1 MGVVN
6 IPGQNLT
13 WQMRSRPNGLYS
25 VQNKGK
31 PMQLRRKMKKKAQMM
46 MVPDT
51 ATATNIAKPAL
62 LPQPANYMR
71 VSTALFATIGFPLLA
86 LAGKVMAMLPID
98 TWNPKCIQTLKFL
111 WIRFR
116 KKTPIHGTAS
126 DAGKKSLQTKH
137 LYRGS
142 IVLPSNRRFVL
153 GLKSIV
159 QFCLET

>member
-1 MGVVN
+1 MGVAN

-13 WQMRSRPNGLYS
+13 SQMRSPNGLYS

-71 VSTALFATIGFPLLA
+71 VSSALFATIGFTLLA
-86 LAGKVMAMLPID
+86 LAGKFMAMLPID
-98 TWNPKCIQTLKFL
+98 TWNPKRVQTLNFL

-126 DAGKKSLQTKH
+126 DARKIVCRRSIRTVGQ
-137 LYRGS
+137 LYSRATG
-142 IVLPSNRRFVL
+142 VLSW
-153 GLKSIV
+153 G
-159 QFCLET
+159 

>member
-126 DAGKKSLQTKH
+126 DAGKKKVCRRSICTVGQ
-137 LYRGS
+137 LYSRATGALS
-142 IVLPSNRRFVL
+142 W
-153 GLKSIV
+153 G
-159 QFCLET
+159 

>member
-51 ATATNIAKPAL
+51 ASESLRAPDNW
-62 LPQPANYMR
+62 
-71 VSTALFATIGFPLLA
+71 TIGSNQL
-86 LAGKVMAMLPID
+86 
-98 TWNPKCIQTLKFL
+98 
-111 WIRFR
+111 
-116 KKTPIHGTAS
+116 
-126 DAGKKSLQTKH
+126 
-137 LYRGS
+137 S
-142 IVLPSNRRFVL
+142 IVTN
-153 GLKSIV
+153 
-159 QFCLET
+159 